1 MFVHIVAQQFDELY
15 NNKKRD
21 KILGLLKEEAD
32 TKLSPG
38 LRNIKDVLQRLRT
51 FCTVGSP
58 GSSSVYSYCKL
69 IGDNMVL
76 PSPLPLPSALCFL
89 V

>member
-1 MFVHIVAQQFDELY
+1 MLREQFDDLY

-32 TKLSPG
+32 VKLSPG

-69 IGDNMVL
+69 IGDNMV
-76 PSPLPLPSALCFL
+76 PPLPCPSLR
-89 V
+89 